1 MQSMA
6 SACYPDDQARSSEG
20 ETSSEGTGGTCS
32 TGLVLAAVELHPLAV
47 AFPLD
52 RRSSLDNHP
61 TVPRAYLCE
70 AVSTW
75 RSGFR
80 CVFFFFSRLGRQADC
95 KLWWNRP
102 GARGAGV
109 VEQGSG
115 GAFRDGAARSQR
127 LVGTLLLTNRAAR
140 ACPVKGM
147 RSSLV
152 YGAPPHFAGSYSS
165 VGFKQVSAAGAQ
177 AAQARLRCRAV
188 CARSRLLPSG
198 QSRRSTFPRG
208 IA

>member
-6 SACYPDDQARSSEG
+6 SACYADDQARSSEG

-32 TGLVLAAVELHPLAV
+32 TGLVFAVVKLHPLAV

-147 RSSLV
+147 V
-152 YGAPPHFAGSYSS
+152 YVLG
-165 VGFKQVSAAGAQ
+165 V
-177 AAQARLRCRAV
+177 LDLLNRAV
-188 CARSRLLPSG
+188 CLTARWVTLRASLENGRRWAGTCLLYTSPS
-198 QSRRSTFPRG
+198 PRD
-208 IA
+208 